1 MLVFR
6 GMKKR
11 KVLDIQ
17 LQKRRKNRRSI
28 FLDDGSVFGVSDDV
42 FFSTPIHI
50 GDTIS
55 EQVLNEI
62 LDSESKTKIYN
73 SAINLLSY
81 RMRSKSEL
89 KDRLIRKKYN
99 EDSILDVINNLELKG
114 YLDDEKFAHAFAKE
128 KVKNKLIGP
137 IALKFEMSSH
147 NLNVD
152 LVDNVISSVY
162 QIFPQEFIINKL
174 ITKWKVKDSIGKD
187 PKIKGRIAN
196 RLKNKGF
203 YWDDI
208 QNAINN

>member
-1 MLVFR
+1 
-6 GMKKR
+6 MKKR
-11 KVLDIQ
+11 KVVDIQ
-17 LQKRRKNRRSI
+17 VQKRRKNRRNI
-28 FLDDGSVFGVSDDV
+28 YLDDGSVFGISEDV
-42 FFSTPIHI
+42 FISIPIHI

-55 EQVLNEI
+55 DKIFNDI
-62 LDSESKTKIYN
+62 LESDSKSKIYN
-73 SAINLLSY
+73 SAISLLSY

-89 KDRLIRKKYN
+89 KDRLIRKNYN
-99 EDSILDVINNLELKG
+99 EDSIMDVINNLELKG

-187 PKIKGRIAN
+187 PKIKGKIAN

-208 QNAINN
+208 QNAINT